1 MDKYLFI
8 HAQTGQLLHHH
19 MHSSSSED
27 PLAIS
32 MQLSA
37 LTQLAQQQLRY
48 LQAKEL
54 ITFAYSSSAPVFIAL
69 YFSPDAIS
77 IDEGVAMAQELMRT
91 FMTLVGDWTG
101 GKIRYKV
108 FKQLDEAVQT
118 AAETRLKATIKEL
131 FRELGKETI
140 DFVYL
145 TIPGEVVTDTRP
157 LKHAET
163 SMAQLSTPLT
173 TDVSA
178 LARGSTPIPYSAG
191 SKKKYPVQADS
202 GSLPGKS
209 ADFYRMYPN
218 RKEPNEHIMDTIA
231 AIGKGCGELME
242 TWKEGWTY
250 VSLRMEERWL
260 LGCKVAGMS
269 VFAVMSGEPI
279 VTCEVENAIEKVRI
293 WATMLKT
300 AAAGKSRS

>member
-1 MDKYLFI
+1 MFI
-8 HAQTGQLLHHH
+8 HAQTGQLLHYQATTP
-19 MHSSSSED
+19 SSED

-54 ITFAYSSSAPVFIAL
+54 MTFAYSATAPVFLVIYFPLEAIAVE
-69 YFSPDAIS
+69 
-77 IDEGVAMAQELMRT
+77 EGVALAQELMRT

-108 FKQLDEAVQT
+108 FKQLDEAAQT
-118 AAETRLKATIKEL
+118 AAETRLKGSVKEF
-131 FRELGKETI
+131 FRELGKETV
-140 DFVYL
+140 DFLYL
-145 TIPGEVVTDTRP
+145 TIPGETPDARP

-163 SMAQLSTPLT
+163 SMVQLNTPLT

-178 LARGSTPIPYSAG
+178 LARGSTPVPYSTG

-202 GSLPGKS
+202 GHLPAKSL
-209 ADFYRMYPN
+209 DFYRMFPN

-242 TWKEGWTY
+242 VWRDNWTY

-260 LGCKVAGMS
+260 LGCKAAGMS
-269 VFAVMSGEPI
+269 VFAVMSAEPNL
-279 VTCEVENAIEKVRI
+279 TCEVENALAKVRM
-293 WATMLKT
+293 WAMALKT
-300 AAAGKSRS
+300 SVAGRK